1 MFLLLTFNRFT
12 LSQYWCKV
20 LQTEHSSMN
29 YAPRCFGLC
38 ACFRYDFCLLPFCS
52 DSRLKVLQV
61 WRSTTQ
67 NHLTISKIFG
77 NVRPFILHSSV
88 PKSEFAVFP
97 YIVRKRVPTPP
108 FLRQPPLDPPCPPF
122 LKALFLL
129 PSFLFHPLLRH
140 FRQLP
145 PPSRNPLLP

>member
-1 MFLLLTFNRFT
+1 MFLLLTFNRFN

-38 ACFRYDFCLLPFCS
+38 VCFRYDFCLLPFCS

-67 NHLTISKIFG
+67 NHLTISQIFG

-88 PKSEFAVFP
+88 PKNEFAVFP
-97 YIVRKRVPTPP
+97 YIVRKTVPTPP
-108 FLRQPPLDPPCPPF
+108 FLRQPPLDPACPPF
-122 LKALFLL
+122 LKSLLLL

-140 FRQLP
+140 FRQFP
-145 PPSRNPLLP
+145 PPSRNALLP